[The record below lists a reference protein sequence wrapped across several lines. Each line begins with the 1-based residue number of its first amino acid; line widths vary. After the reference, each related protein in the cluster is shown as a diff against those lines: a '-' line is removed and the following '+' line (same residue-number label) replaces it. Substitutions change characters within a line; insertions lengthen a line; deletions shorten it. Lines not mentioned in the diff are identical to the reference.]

1 MASLNDPDTTFAT
14 VLNCMDG
21 RVQLPV
27 HAAVQEAFGVSCVD
41 TITAPGIVALLADA
55 LDTEAGGAVME
66 CVEISVAKHGSRGIA
81 VVAHADCAGNPTSDA
96 EQQHQLAR
104 AVAAVAER
112 YPRCR
117 VLGYWVGLDGRV
129 VRR

>member
-1 MASLNDPDTTFAT
+1 MAALNDPDTTFAT

-21 RVQLPV
+21 RVQLSV
-27 HAAVQEAFGVSCVD
+27 HAAAREEFGVSCVD
-41 TITAPGIVALLADA
+41 TITAPGIVALLADT
-55 LDTEAGGAVME
+55 LDSDAGRSVMD

-81 VVAHADCAGNPTSDA
+81 VVAHADCAGNVRPDA
-96 EQQHQLAR
+96 EQQQQLDR